1 MLHIEN
7 VIFSRNRFKT
17 YIGNIGELIA
27 EEVLEKEGYEI
38 WMMGSYY
45 ADQEP
50 EDEDFHS
57 PLKSD
62 RRKKRRG
69 ALISALGLLRK
80 EQPRLPSAKVLRELH
95 KERSRVL
102 PHETFKEFK
111 NREQAK
117 INMYKRL
124 VKELETFFGERL
136 ENIKEYMCAIGPLR
150 RYVFLRENCNTD
162 FTQISAI
169 VGERGIW
176 YTPDLIAKKDG
187 EIFVTEIKANTG
199 INYLKGQ
206 KLEGLLLAKK
216 YGFVPM
222 LITLNIGIG
231 ATHLVA
237 KKVV

>member
-1 MLHIEN
+1 LHIEN

-38 WMMGSYY
+38 WMMKPYY
-45 ADQEP
+45 ADQLP
-50 EDEDFHS
+50 EDEDFVGRS
-57 PLKSD
+57 QSD

-69 ALISALGLLRK
+69 ALIGTLGLLYK
-80 EQPRLPSAKVLRELH
+80 EQPRLPSAKVLREFH
-95 KERSRVL
+95 KARSRVL
-102 PHETFKEFK
+102 PHETFKELK
-111 NREQAK
+111 NQEEAK
-117 INMYKRL
+117 INMHKRL
-124 VKELETFFGERL
+124 VKELETFFGEKL
-136 ENIKEYMCAIGPLR
+136 GNIKEYMCAIGPLH
-150 RYVFLRENCNTD
+150 RYVFLREKPNTD
-162 FTQISAI
+162 FTQTSAI

-176 YTPDLIAKKDG
+176 YMPDLIAKKDG

-237 KKVV
+237 KKVI